1 MTGGS
6 AAFDSADIDEDEIL
20 SKEELEA
27 LTLTQIYTIAGV
39 KGYSVTADDKPG
51 AIAQFLEAQADVK
64 FVDADEN
71 SDDELSEDEL
81 KALNKAQILALATD
95 LGYTTVLASMTK
107 TQMITAFLAAQAA
120 AADDT

>member
-20 SKEELEA
+20 SEEELKA

-39 KGYSVTADDKPG
+39 KGYSVTADGKPG
-51 AIAQFLEAQADVK
+51 AIAQFLEAQADVE
-64 FVDADEN
+64 FADADEN
-71 SDDELSEDEL
+71 SDEELSENEL